1 MDRRRHR
8 SVGRTRRRRRRVRDA
23 AMEEALSGVVGQSVR
38 SRRKKGVSVPLVARA
53 MIALAACSGATTQR
67 EIATQYGVST
77 STVTRFAQTAK
88 RVRARRRNWPAGE
101 LRRELQQELREKAR
115 GGRRVDAVL
124 SAVRHG
130 PFVRKLYEER
140 ATIYLDEVRDA
151 LGRRF
156 GRSRGRPGAVS
167 RSTLCRFVKH
177 RLGLSRRRSCAGV
190 TGDNLRRR
198 RETWFDKY
206 VESSSSWYA
215 RRARGSAKM
224 ADAPTWCLT
233 TPNLLRRRDRCQ

>member
-1 MDRRRHR
+1 LRWQP
-8 SVGRTRRRRRRVRDA
+8 VLA
-23 AMEEALSGVVGQSVR
+23 PPLSGRLRR
-38 SRRKKGVSVPLVARA
+38 STECQYPLGDASHRQR
-53 MIALAACSGATTQR
+53 SGYET
-67 EIATQYGVST
+67 
-77 STVTRFAQTAK
+77 
-88 RVRARRRNWPAGE
+88 RRRNWPAGE
-101 LRRELQQELREKAR
+101 LRRELQQEQREKAR

-190 TGDNLRRR
+190 TGDNHRRR
-198 RETWFDKY
+198 RENWFDKN
-206 VESSSSWYA
+206 VDSSSSWDA

-224 ADAPTWCLT
+224 ADAPT
-233 TPNLLRRRDRCQ
+233 